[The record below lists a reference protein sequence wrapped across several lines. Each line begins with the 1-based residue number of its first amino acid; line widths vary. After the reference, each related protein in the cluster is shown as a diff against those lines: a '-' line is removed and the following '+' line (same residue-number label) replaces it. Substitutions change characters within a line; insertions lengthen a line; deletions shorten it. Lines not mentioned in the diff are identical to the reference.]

1 LLLLHAPDGEGSLPE
16 HEAFGSLSRTY
27 RNDPLSFV
35 WADVSDKTSAACDF
49 VRGFGVGDESIARAA
64 TTPTLLAV
72 KTGTRNRFAFRV
84 VETPLTTDAFVRFVD
99 DILSG
104 DVPFKPIQTL
114 PEFEPEYLRDA
125 KEEASGVVEFEEEE
139 EEDAEGTARRLSERR
154 GASGSV
160 TLADVDDEE
169 GEEIALDLEI
179 VPDGEEGEEMVA
191 DDELR

>member
-1 LLLLHAPDGEGSLPE
+1 
-16 HEAFGSLSRTY
+16 
-27 RNDPLSFV
+27 
-35 WADVSDKTSAACDF
+35 
-49 VRGFGVGDESIARAA
+49 
-64 TTPTLLAV
+64 
-72 KTGTRNRFAFRV
+72 
-84 VETPLTTDAFVRFVD
+84 VD

-125 KEEASGVVEFEEEE
+125 KEEASGVVEFE